1 MNDIEKLKE
10 LYRNKSLSKKDK
22 AYIEG
27 LCTDY
32 DVKLNKKCSSCYSD
46 AILILIKK
54 ITEDNLPKKETETAT
69 TDNRKYILKSGVD
82 VWFGSIRVNA
92 VTLTDEL
99 AEKII
104 ARGFPTRYFDKYE
117 KWWFSKQTKKIWK

>member
-1 MNDIEKLKE
+1 MNEIEKLKE

-22 AYIEG
+22 TYIEM
-27 LCTDY
+27 LCATY
-32 DVKLNKKCSSCYSD
+32 YVKLNKKCSSCYSD

-54 ITEDNLPKKETETAT
+54 ITEENLPKKETKTAT
-69 TDNRKYILKSGVD
+69 QDNRKYILKSGVD

-99 AEKII
+99 AERII
-104 ARGFPTRYFDKYE
+104 AKGFPVRYFDKYE
-117 KWWFSKQTKKIWK
+117 K

>member
-10 LYRNKSLSKKDK
+10 LYRSKTLSKKDK
-22 AYIEG
+22 AYIEM
-27 LCTDY
+27 LCATY
-32 DVKLNKKCSSCYSD
+32 YVKLNKKCSSCYSD

-54 ITEDNLPKKETETAT
+54 ITEENLPKKETAT
-69 TDNRKYILKSGVD
+69 TDDRKYILKSGVD

-92 VTLTDEL
+92 VTLTDDL
-99 AEKII
+99 AQKII

-117 KWWFSKQTKKIWK
+117 

>member
-1 MNDIEKLKE
+1 MNEIEKLKE

-22 AYIEG
+22 TYIEG
-27 LCTDY
+27 LCSTY

-54 ITEDNLPKKETETAT
+54 ITEENLPKKETAT

-99 AEKII
+99 AERII

-117 KWWFSKQTKKIWK
+117 

>member
-1 MNDIEKLKE
+1 MKDIEKLKE

-22 AYIEG
+22 TYIEM
-27 LCTDY
+27 LCATY
-32 DVKLNKKCSSCYSD
+32 YVKLNKKCSSCYSD

-54 ITEDNLPKKETETAT
+54 ITEENLPKKETAT
-69 TDNRKYILKSGVD
+69 TDDRKYILKSGVD

-99 AEKII
+99 AQKII

-117 KWWFSKQTKKIWK
+117 K

>member
-1 MNDIEKLKE
+1 MEEINKLKE
-10 LYRNKSLSKKDK
+10 IYKKKTLSKATLSKKDK

-27 LCTDY
+27 LCTEY
-32 DVKLNKKCSSCYSD
+32 DVNLNKKCSSCYTD

-54 ITEDNLPKKETETAT
+54 ITEENLPKKETAA

-92 VTLTDEL
+92 ITLTDDL

-104 ARGFPTRYFDKYE
+104 ARGFPTRYFEKYE
-117 KWWFSKQTKKIWK
+117 K

>member
-10 LYRNKSLSKKDK
+10 LYRSKSLSKKDK
-22 AYIEG
+22 TYIEM
-27 LCTDY
+27 LCATY
-32 DVKLNKKCSSCYSD
+32 YVKLNKKCSSCYSD

-54 ITEDNLPKKETETAT
+54 ITEENLPKKETAT
-69 TDNRKYILKSGVD
+69 TDDRKYILKSGVD

-92 VTLTDEL
+92 VTLTDDL
-99 AEKII
+99 AQRII

-117 KWWFSKQTKKIWK
+117 K

>member
-1 MNDIEKLKE
+1 MKDIEKLKE
-10 LYRNKSLSKKDK
+10 LYRKQSLLKKDK
-22 AYIEG
+22 TYIEM
-27 LCTDY
+27 LCATY
-32 DVKLNKKCSSCYSD
+32 YIKLNKNCSSCYSD

-54 ITEDNLPKKETETAT
+54 ITEENLPKKETET
-69 TDNRKYILKSGVD
+69 TDSRKYILKSGVD

-92 VTLTDEL
+92 ITLTDDL

-117 KWWFSKQTKKIWK
+117 K

>member
-10 LYRNKSLSKKDK
+10 LYRNKTLSKKDK
-22 AYIEG
+22 TYIEE
-27 LCTDY
+27 LCTAY
-32 DVKLNKKCSSCYSD
+32 DVKLNRKCSSCYSD

-54 ITEDNLPKKETETAT
+54 ITEENLPKKETAT
-69 TDNRKYILKSGVD
+69 TDDRKYILKSGVD

-92 VTLTDEL
+92 VTLTDDL
-99 AEKII
+99 AQKII

-117 KWWFSKQTKKIWK
+117 K

>member
-10 LYRNKSLSKKDK
+10 IYKKKTLSKATLSKKDK

-27 LCTDY
+27 LCSNY

-54 ITEDNLPKKETETAT
+54 ITEENLPKKETAT
-69 TDNRKYILKSGVD
+69 TVSRKYILKSGVD

-92 VTLTDEL
+92 VTLTDDL
-99 AEKII
+99 AQRII
-104 ARGFPTRYFDKYE
+104 AKGFPTRYFE
-117 KWWFSKQTKKIWK
+117 KFE

>member
-1 MNDIEKLKE
+1 MNEIEKLKE
-10 LYRNKSLSKKDK
+10 IYKKKTLSKATLSKKDK

-54 ITEDNLPKKETETAT
+54 ITEENLPKKETAT
-69 TDNRKYILKSGVD
+69 TDNRKYILKEGVD

-92 VTLTDEL
+92 VTLTDDL

-104 ARGFPTRYFDKYE
+104 AKGFPTRYFDKFE
-117 KWWFSKQTKKIWK
+117 

>member
-1 MNDIEKLKE
+1 MNEIEKLKE

-54 ITEDNLPKKETETAT
+54 ITEENLLKKEAATA
-69 TDNRKYILKSGVD
+69 DDRKYILKSGVD

-104 ARGFPTRYFDKYE
+104 AMGFPTRYFDKYE
-117 KWWFSKQTKKIWK
+117 Q

>member
-10 LYRNKSLSKKDK
+10 IYRNKTLSKKDK
-22 AYIEG
+22 TYIEG
-27 LCTDY
+27 LCSTY

-54 ITEDNLPKKETETAT
+54 ITEENLPKKETAT

-92 VTLTDEL
+92 ITLTDEL

-104 ARGFPTRYFDKYE
+104 ARGFPVRYFDKYE
-117 KWWFSKQTKKIWK
+117 K

>member
-1 MNDIEKLKE
+1 MNEIEKLKE
-10 LYRNKSLSKKDK
+10 LYRNKTLSKKDK
-22 AYIEG
+22 TYIEG
-27 LCTDY
+27 LCLTY

-54 ITEDNLPKKETETAT
+54 ITEENLPKKETAT

-99 AEKII
+99 AQRII
-104 ARGFPTRYFDKYE
+104 ARGFPMRYFDKYE
-117 KWWFSKQTKKIWK
+117 K

>member
-1 MNDIEKLKE
+1 MNEIEKLKE
-10 LYRNKSLSKKDK
+10 IYRKKTLSKATFSKKDK

-27 LCTDY
+27 LCSTY

-54 ITEDNLPKKETETAT
+54 ITEENLPKKETAT

-82 VWFGSIRVNA
+82 VFFGSIRVNA
-92 VTLTDEL
+92 VTLTDDL
-99 AEKII
+99 AERII
-104 ARGFPTRYFDKYE
+104 ARGFPTRYFE
-117 KWWFSKQTKKIWK
+117 KFE

>member
-1 MNDIEKLKE
+1 MNEIEKLKE
-10 LYRNKSLSKKDK
+10 IYKKKTLSKATLSKKDK
-22 AYIEG
+22 SYIEG

-54 ITEDNLPKKETETAT
+54 ITEENLPKKETAT

-82 VWFGSIRVNA
+82 VWFGSIRVNE
-92 VTLTDEL
+92 VTLTDDL
-99 AEKII
+99 AQRII
-104 ARGFPTRYFDKYE
+104 ARGFPTRYFE
-117 KWWFSKQTKKIWK
+117 KIEK

>member
-1 MNDIEKLKE
+1 MKDIEKLKE
-10 LYRNKSLSKKDK
+10 IYRKKNLSKKDK

-27 LCTDY
+27 LCIDY
-32 DVKLNKKCSSCYSD
+32 DVKLNKNCSSCYSD

-54 ITEDNLPKKETETAT
+54 ITEENLPKKETA

-82 VWFGSIRVNA
+82 VWFGSIRINA
-92 VTLTDEL
+92 VTLTDDL

-104 ARGFPTRYFDKYE
+104 ARGFPTHYFEKY
-117 KWWFSKQTKKIWK
+117 

>member
-1 MNDIEKLKE
+1 MEEINKLKE
-10 LYRNKSLSKKDK
+10 LYRNKSLTKKDK
-22 AYIEG
+22 TYIEG
-27 LCTDY
+27 LCSTY

-54 ITEDNLPKKETETAT
+54 ITEENLPKKETATAT
-69 TDNRKYILKSGVD
+69 TNNRKYILKSGVD

-99 AEKII
+99 AERII
-104 ARGFPTRYFDKYE
+104 ARGFPTRSFDKYE
-117 KWWFSKQTKKIWK
+117 K

>member
-1 MNDIEKLKE
+1 MNEIEKLKE
-10 LYRNKSLSKKDK
+10 IYKKKTLSKATFSKKDK

-54 ITEDNLPKKETETAT
+54 ITEENLPKKETA

-92 VTLTDEL
+92 VTLTDDL
-99 AEKII
+99 AQRII
-104 ARGFPTRYFDKYE
+104 AKGFPVRYFDKYE
-117 KWWFSKQTKKIWK
+117 

>member
-1 MNDIEKLKE
+1 MNEIEKLKE
-10 LYRNKSLSKKDK
+10 LYRNKTLTKKDK
-22 AYIEG
+22 TYIEG
-27 LCTDY
+27 LCSTY

-54 ITEDNLPKKETETAT
+54 ITEENLPKKETAT

-99 AEKII
+99 AERII

-117 KWWFSKQTKKIWK
+117 K

>member
-1 MNDIEKLKE
+1 MNEIEKLKE
-10 LYRNKSLSKKDK
+10 IYKKKTLSKATLSKKDK
-22 AYIEG
+22 VYIEG
-27 LCTDY
+27 LCSTY

-54 ITEDNLPKKETETAT
+54 ITEENLPKKEIAT
-69 TDNRKYILKSGVD
+69 TDSRKYILKSGVD

-92 VTLTDEL
+92 ITLTDDL
-99 AEKII
+99 AQKII

-117 KWWFSKQTKKIWK
+117 

>member
-1 MNDIEKLKE
+1 MDEIEKLKE

-32 DVKLNKKCSSCYSD
+32 DVHLNKKCSSCYSD

-54 ITEDNLPKKETETAT
+54 ITEENLPKKETETAT
-69 TDNRKYILKSGVD
+69 TDDRKYILKSGVD

-92 VTLTDEL
+92 VTLTDDL
-99 AEKII
+99 AQKII

-117 KWWFSKQTKKIWK
+117 

>member
-1 MNDIEKLKE
+1 MNEIEKLKE
-10 LYRNKSLSKKDK
+10 LYRNKTLSKNDK
-22 AYIEG
+22 TYIEM
-27 LCTDY
+27 LCATY
-32 DVKLNKKCSSCYSD
+32 YVKLNKKCSSCYSD

-54 ITEDNLPKKETETAT
+54 ITEENLPKKETAT

-82 VWFGSIRVNA
+82 VWFGSIRINA

-104 ARGFPTRYFDKYE
+104 AKGFPTRYFEKYE
-117 KWWFSKQTKKIWK
+117 